1 MKTTS
6 PLHTIAELSIFRSD
20 AFACGMTQDD
30 ITALINSLAENP
42 LQGDVMKGTGGCRKL
57 RVAGKG
63 KGKSG
68 AFRIITFFSGHLM
81 PVYLIT
87 AFGKNERAN
96 LTKAECA
103 ALAKMTANIVDEYK
117 IRLSAIG

>member
-6 PLHTIAELSIFRSD
+6 PLHTIAELHTFKRD
-20 AFACGMTQDD
+20 AFACGMTESD
-30 ITALINSLAENP
+30 IMALINSLAENP

-68 AFRIITFFSGHLM
+68 AFRVVTFFSGDLM

-96 LTKAECA
+96 LTQAECA
-103 ALAKMTANIVDEYK
+103 ALTKMTANIVDVYK